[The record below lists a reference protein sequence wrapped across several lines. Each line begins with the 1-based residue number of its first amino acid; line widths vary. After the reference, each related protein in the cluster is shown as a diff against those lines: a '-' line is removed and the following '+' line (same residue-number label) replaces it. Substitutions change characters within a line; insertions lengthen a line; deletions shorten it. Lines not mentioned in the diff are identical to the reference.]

1 MSAKSDEGRA
11 ERPDDDNPEWTRT
24 MFRNARPGADV
35 LPGLIGEGAAAE
47 LTKAKGGRPR
57 SEDPSVAVT
66 LRIRRSSVEAYRQAG
81 GDKWRKLAEK
91 TLQDHAP
98 GRK

>member
-1 MSAKSDEGRA
+1 MTIIRSGRERCSATRGRA
-11 ERPDDDNPEWTRT
+11 RE
-24 MFRNARPGADV
+24 V

-91 TLQDHAP
+91 TLQVVP